1 MEGYSAPKKMK
12 PIGDLFARYK
22 LTFIAPQATVEKACV
37 EVIKKVTGFTIA
49 PEQVTYKVN
58 TKTISIQVPSILKSE
73 LRFHH
78 ETVLQ
83 ELKKT
88 LGSKGNPESIR

>member
-12 PIGDLFARYK
+12 PIGDLFAKYK
-22 LTFIAPQATVEKACV
+22 LTFYAPQATVEKACI
-37 EVIKKVTGFTIA
+37 EVIHKVTGLTIA
-49 PEQVTYKVN
+49 AEQVKYNVN
-58 TKTISIQVPSILKSE
+58 TKTLSVQVPSILKSE

-78 ETVLQ
+78 QTVLT

-88 LGSKGNPESIR
+88 LGDKGSPESIR